1 MSRPTP
7 GFAVAA
13 LCVQP
18 GSWALAYFL
27 LQIGILARLGDK
39 LVRDAYSAAPLIALA
54 ILIGFAIFTGVL
66 GIGLAIVALKR
77 AERPRF
83 LAYLALAAN
92 ILVPLL
98 VLLQFR
104 N

>member
-7 GFAVAA
+7 RFAIAA

-27 LQIGILARLGDK
+27 LQPGILARLGAK
-39 LVRDAYSAAPLIALA
+39 LMQDAFSAAPLIALA

-66 GIGLAIVALKR
+66 GIGLAVFALKR

-92 ILVPLL
+92 ILIPLFV
-98 VLLQFR
+98 VLKFR